1 MVIGCSLE
9 TDPETVHLERLYI
22 FFRFDKSCS
31 FLSRV

>member
-9 TDPETVHLERLYI
+9 TDPETSFGKALH

-31 FLSRV
+31 LLSRV